1 MKTRRLGAVAVCA
14 FLMATFLYSS
24 AAAEKRVALVI
35 GNGDYRYAGLLPNPR
50 NDAEDVGVQLRAI
63 GFETIVG
70 LDLDQGGMQDRMIAF
85 ARAARDADVAMF
97 YYAGHAMQ
105 FGGVNY
111 LMPTDVKLTDEVD
124 LRRMTRVD
132 EVVEDIKQAKN
143 LRILV
148 LDACRDNP
156 LAEEFKRSI
165 ARTRAVQVSQGLAR
179 IESSQGMIVSF
190 ATQSGRTAADGAGR
204 NSPYS
209 AAFLKHINSQEEIG
223 TIFRHI
229 SDDVYA
235 ATGRSQLPEISI
247 SVVGEFYLR
256 GRKEPHVESA
266 PAAASSPALG
276 EAAQAW
282 AATRETTSPA
292 VLEAFVRRFGDTVYG
307 DMARARLDEVH
318 KQAALAPA
326 RSPAAEVAPSPAAG
340 GGVRCPQ
347 ENGAHSIDGTRATV
361 IVFRNSGSRAVQI
374 YWIDYGGERKFFR
387 SLGPGERHVQP
398 TYMTHPWIVIDAARN
413 CVGFYMPDAT
423 TREYVLR

>member
-1 MKTRRLGAVAVCA
+1 MRFGVMAVCGL
-14 FLMATFLYSS
+14 LMAPFMYSP
-24 AAAEKRVALVI
+24 AVAEKRVALVI
-35 GNGDYRYAGLLPNPR
+35 GNGDYRHAGLLPNPR
-50 NDAEDVGVQLRAI
+50 HDAEDVSVQLRAI

-70 LDLDQGGMQDRMIAF
+70 VDLDQHGMQDRVIAF
-85 ARAARDADVAMF
+85 ARAVRDADVALF

-111 LMPTDVKLTDEVD
+111 LMPTDVKLTDEAD

-132 EVVEDIKQAKN
+132 EIVEDIRQAKS
-143 LRILV
+143 LRVLV

-156 LAEEFKRSI
+156 LAEQFKRSI
-165 ARTRAVQVSQGLAR
+165 GKTRAVQSPQGLAR
-179 IESSQGMIVSF
+179 IESSQGMIVAF
-190 ATQSGRTAADGAGR
+190 ATQAGRTAADGTDR

-209 AAFLKHINSQEEIG
+209 TAFLKHINAQEEIG
-223 TIFRHI
+223 TIFRRI

-256 GRKEPHVESA
+256 GRVEQRAQPTPSDA
-266 PAAASSPALG
+266 PGSALG

-307 DMARARLDEVH
+307 DMARARLDEVR
-318 KQAALAPA
+318 KEAILAPA
-326 RSPAAEVAPSPAAG
+326 RSPAAEPGPPSAAAR
-340 GGVRCPQ
+340 GGVHCP
-347 ENGAHSIDGTRATV
+347 EEVGAHSVDAKRATV
-361 IVFRNSGSRAVQI
+361 IAFRNTGSGTLQI
-374 YWIDYGGERKFFR
+374 YWIDYGGERKLYR
-387 SLGPGERHVQP
+387 ALGPGERHVQP
-398 TYMTHPWIVIDAARN
+398 TYMTHPWVVVDAARN
-413 CVGFYMPDAT
+413 CVGLYMPEAT